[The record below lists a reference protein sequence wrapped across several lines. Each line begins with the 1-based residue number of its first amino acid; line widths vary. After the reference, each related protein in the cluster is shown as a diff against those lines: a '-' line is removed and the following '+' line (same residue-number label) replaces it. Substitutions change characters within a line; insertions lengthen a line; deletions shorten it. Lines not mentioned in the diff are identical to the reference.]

1 MLVRETA
8 GKGCGKAGLPRAR
21 GISGSDDAFLESST
35 RRASASPSLCV
46 QPTGHLRTHLPGLT
60 WGSLLQRVLRGCR
73 ARVGG
78 LATLKRVGRHDVPG
92 QRGKVTLSP
101 GVDLGAWLPLFSLP
115 RTPAQRCE
123 HQGANKMVPLG
134 YLFMVDCL
142 SCPSWD
148 GAPCPPRSLRPAAE
162 AHGGGFQAHV

>member
-1 MLVRETA
+1 MR
-8 GKGCGKAGLPRAR
+8 KGGLAEGPRYFR
-21 GISGSDDAFLESST
+21 LRRRLFGILHQT
-35 RRASASPSLCV
+35 CL
-46 QPTGHLRTHLPGLT
+46 HLPKPVCAAHRPFIRTHLPGLT